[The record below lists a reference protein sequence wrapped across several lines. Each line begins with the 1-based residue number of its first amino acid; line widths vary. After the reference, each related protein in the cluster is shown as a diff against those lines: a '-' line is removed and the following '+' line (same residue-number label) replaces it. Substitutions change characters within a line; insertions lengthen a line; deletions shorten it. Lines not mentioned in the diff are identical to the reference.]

1 MASDRAIDRFFE
13 AALNPEDWPAV
24 LDDVARSLDADGATL
39 IFGPATRDTLIESTG
54 IRAYVADYF
63 ANGLN
68 FDPREKRVFP
78 DLDDGFLAD
87 ARHFTE
93 DEIAHDPFYRYLR
106 KHKLGWHAVACLA
119 RGPAP
124 IVLSLKRGARRGHFQ
139 RSELDKLDAL
149 LPHLRAATEAARLT
163 WSTALDDQL
172 ATLDRVGCQGLLL
185 DRNGLAMTIS
195 PALKFG
201 DGLDL
206 IGRAPVASFPAD
218 QPALE
223 TVVRIATHREPPSA
237 LPAPPV
243 AVLRRPSGRRP
254 LLARAMPLH
263 RARLSLLA
271 PAVAV
276 LLVSDLDTAPR
287 PALEVV
293 RSVFG
298 LTHREAELAVRL
310 AAGDTLDQAAA
321 ALGITSAHARQRLK
335 VIFDKAGTC
344 RQSELIVLLQRL
356 A

>member
-1 MASDRAIDRFFE
+1 MAGDRAVDRFFE

-24 LDDVARSLDADGATL
+24 LDDVAHALDADGATL

-78 DLDDGFLAD
+78 ELRDGFLAD

-106 KHKLGWHAVACLA
+106 KHRLGWHAVACLA
-119 RGPAP
+119 KGPEP
-124 IVLSLKRGARRGHFQ
+124 IVLSLKRGGKRGHFQ
-139 RSELDKLDAL
+139 RAELDRLDAL
-149 LPHLRAATEAARLT
+149 LPHLRVATEAARLT
-163 WSTALDDQL
+163 WTTALDDQL
-172 ATLDRVGCQGLLL
+172 TTLDRVGCHGLLL
-185 DRNGLAMTIS
+185 DRSGHAMRIS
-195 PALKFG
+195 PALKLG

-206 IGRAPVASFPAD
+206 VGRVPAASFPAD
-218 QPALE
+218 QAALD
-223 TVVRIATHREPPSA
+223 TVVRIATHRDPPSA

-243 AVLRRPSGRRP
+243 AVLRRLSGRRP
-254 LLARAMPLH
+254 LLVRGMPLH

-271 PAVAV
+271 PAVAI
-276 LLVSDLDTAPR
+276 LLVSDLDTAPC
-287 PALEVV
+287 PTVQVV

-310 AAGDTLDQAAA
+310 AAGDTVEKAAET
-321 ALGITSAHARQRLK
+321 LNISQAHARQRLK
-335 VIFDKAGTC
+335 VIFDKAGAS